1 MSNVVDA
8 CYARHRKKPSRKTAW
23 LSQTMRGL
31 NWGRP
36 VSPSTSPPSPLGGAP
51 DRPGRLGLKEGP
63 EVKDERR
70 RREDYD
76 EIDRSIEK
84 TEGS

>member
-1 MSNVVDA
+1 
-8 CYARHRKKPSRKTAW
+8 
-23 LSQTMRGL
+23 
-31 NWGRP
+31 

-84 TEGS
+84 TEGSSGTVIFVGRTSRVARRHQGRRAYRDFGQSVFEEK